1 MLGREVDTLQPNQ
14 TKEVKMLQDAL
25 AWEQLEVKKYGLL
38 AAQAAD
44 ARLRQVAADIQ
55 RVENH
60 HVQMVQDKLHSL
72 QQA

>member
-1 MLGREVDTLQPNQ
+1 
-14 TKEVKMLQDAL
+14 MLQDAL